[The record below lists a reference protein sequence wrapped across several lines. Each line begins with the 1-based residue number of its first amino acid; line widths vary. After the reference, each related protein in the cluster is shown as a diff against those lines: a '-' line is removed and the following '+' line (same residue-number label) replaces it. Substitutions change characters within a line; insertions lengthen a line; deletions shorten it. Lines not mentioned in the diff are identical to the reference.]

1 MDDED
6 LMTIGRFA
14 RLSGVSVHALRHYD
28 DAGLLIPAH
37 VDEASGYRRYRRGQI
52 GEARL
57 IRALRWADL
66 PVEGVRR
73 LLAAARDDDIR
84 DVLSRHLD
92 VLQRRHSRL
101 SAQIADV
108 TRFLQTGV
116 TMPVLQP
123 GCRPV
128 QIKIAVQDRLAAVGF
143 YQALAGK
150 RYRVTQRTADAD
162 YSSFAFGEYGR
173 DDFFLLWLLDD
184 PRRADRP
191 GRSRLGFLVHD
202 LDEVH
207 RSVLGA
213 GGTEV
218 AAPADAD
225 GTGRHSLVADPS
237 GNRIELLQGDAVR
250 PVQLTIPVHDALA
263 ATAFFEEALGLRYQ
277 VSRRTADEEWS
288 SFLFGEYGR
297 DDFFLL
303 WLDGDAGRPDRPG
316 RANLSFL
323 VDDLDVVHARA
334 IAAGA
339 TELAAP
345 HDTEGMPR
353 NSAIT
358 DPSGNWI
365 GLVQA

>member
-1 MDDED
+1 MDDAD

-28 DAGLLIPAH
+28 EAGLLIPSH
-37 VDEASGYRRYRRGQI
+37 VGATSGYRRYRRGQI

-73 LLAAARDDDIR
+73 LLAAASDDDIR

-108 TRFLQTGV
+108 TRFLQTGL
-116 TMPVLQP
+116 TTPVLQP

-143 YQALAGK
+143 YEALAGK

-173 DDFFLLWLLDD
+173 DDFFLLWL
-184 PRRADRP
+184 
-191 GRSRLGFLVHD
+191 
-202 LDEVH
+202 
-207 RSVLGA
+207 
-213 GGTEV
+213 
-218 AAPADAD
+218 
-225 GTGRHSLVADPS
+225 
-237 GNRIELLQGDAVR
+237 
-250 PVQLTIPVHDALA
+250 
-263 ATAFFEEALGLRYQ
+263 
-277 VSRRTADEEWS
+277 
-288 SFLFGEYGR
+288 
-297 DDFFLL
+297 
-303 WLDGDAGRPDRPG
+303 DGDAGHSDRPG

-334 IAAGA
+334 LAAGA

-345 HDTEGMPR
+345 HDTQGMPR